1 MHLFCHLY
9 MYMRNLCLIVA
20 TVALLI
26 SCATAQDNSRELI
39 ADQLFHDQDSI
50 LERADSY
57 SDTIKIK
64 YAKGL
69 KVDYRSDG
77 IHVTV
82 SDPDPAKRNIKP
94 QHIVIR
100 KSSSRII
107 CTTALQLGNFEVLGL
122 EDCIV
127 GINSLRHVFSLKML
141 DQIESGKTAKIGR
154 EGNFDIETVMRTKP
168 DYILVSASKY
178 GGFEA
183 LKECGIPLVF
193 HHGYKETD
201 PLGQAEWIKL
211 VGLLTG
217 NAKRANAVFSDIEKK
232 YNTLKKEVE
241 NTYGDKK
248 ARPTVISG
256 RQLRDGWYFVGGRS
270 YMARI
275 FKDAGA
281 DYIMKDNKE
290 SGGVT
295 LDFETV
301 YAKGINADYWQTD
314 GTSKGNYSLQDL
326 ANEDARYA
334 TMKAFRNKRVVFCDL
349 TQTPYRE
356 LAGVQPHFLL
366 ADFVKAFHPELL
378 PQYTPKYYKTIK

>member
-1 MHLFCHLY
+1 
-9 MYMRNLCLIVA
+9 MYMKNLCLIVA

-50 LERADSY
+50 LARADSY

-82 SDPDPAKRNIKP
+82 SDPDPAVKNSKP

-275 FKDAGA
+275 FRDAGA

-349 TQTPYRE
+349 SQTPYRE

-378 PQYTPKYYKTIK
+378 PHYTPKYYKTIK